1 MRNMTVVLWPCY
13 SHTTELPQRSKV
25 TCANSTHSLYMLQ
38 IPGNATAKRWVSG
51 QYKAS
56 VHSVSRSSV
65 YQYCRWYGG
74 CLDKV

>member
-1 MRNMTVVLWPCY
+1 
-13 SHTTELPQRSKV
+13 
-25 TCANSTHSLYMLQ
+25 MLQ

-65 YQYCRWYGG
+65 YQYCRWYGC